1 MAAALVSCA
10 TTPTPRQE
18 PAAPKQET
26 KTDPTAAAL
35 AFLDQPAWSRLLAVC
50 PADAF
55 PGTNQAVKYLADGC
69 NPELGGCLDR
79 CQERDA
85 NACYAAALRAQEL
98 KAPEKYSETLF
109 MRACELGI
117 ASGCT
122 NRAAGMAGVEGEAA
136 ATWKCPN
143 RTFEAMCKRDDPWAC
158 TMWGGSLWYGRG
170 VKQDVRA
177 ARKILPKACSYA
189 EDDPACV
196 GARELLKEIAAAG
209 KKSW

>member
-1 MAAALVSCA
+1 MVAALVSCA
-10 TTPTPRQE
+10 TKPTSRQE
-18 PAAPKQET
+18 PEPKPEA

-35 AFLDQPAWSRLLAVC
+35 AFLDQPAWSRLLAAC

-55 PGTNQAVKYLADGC
+55 PGGDQRLNYLAEGC
-69 NPELGGCLDR
+69 ASNLVGCLDR
-79 CQERDA
+79 CQGRNG
-85 NACYAAALRAQEL
+85 NACYAAALRVQEL
-98 KAPEKYSETLF
+98 KAPDKYSDTLF

-122 NRAAGMAGVEGEAA
+122 NRAAAMAGGEGEDAA
-136 ATWKCPN
+136 AWKCPN
-143 RTFEAMCKRDDPWAC
+143 RTFEAMCEQEDPWAC

-170 VKQDVRA
+170 IKQDVHA
-177 ARKILPKACSYA
+177 ARKVLPKGCSYG

-209 KKSW
+209 KKAR